1 MKKSFIHKE
10 VNNMYELVPFP
21 QYDHKERLHRLPDE
35 ILRYKYMQISE
46 RLKGARMLD
55 VGCGTGDRSILV
67 AKHYGV
73 SELIGIDAC
82 RNSLKIASQVALEEK
97 FDSFKPIHGNL
108 FDLPFENE
116 SFDVV
121 VSWGVLHHTEKPF
134 EGLKEMHRVCKKGG
148 FIGFFVYNSYAD
160 WRHNLQRQDVLKN
173 GGTSI
178 DQKITYAINKY
189 SKVPK
194 SELDQ
199 IQISRL
205 YDQYV
210 HPYKSDH
217 TLSEIFSWQK
227 DLSIEYSGSFP
238 PLEFRKLIN
247 YIKDRSYMNKKYPV
261 RSFWGKLIINI
272 SSLFPR
278 FRLLKAKNTR
288 LNRFIWQIFFIF
300 QGAGGQYSNGI
311 ALGGIKK

>member
-1 MKKSFIHKE
+1 MKKSSIHNE
-10 VNNMYELVPFP
+10 VNYMYELVPFP

-35 ILRYKYMQISE
+35 VLRYKYMQISE
-46 RLKGARMLD
+46 KLKGARMLD

-82 RNSLKIASQVALEEK
+82 RNSLKIASQVAVEEE

-121 VSWGVLHHTEKPF
+121 VSWGVLHHTENPF
-134 EGLKEMHRVCKKGG
+134 EGLKEMHRVCKKEG

-173 GGTSI
+173 GGRSI

-238 PLEFRKLIN
+238 PLEFRRLVN
-247 YIKDRSYMNKKYPV
+247 YIKDRSSMNKKYPV
-261 RSFWGKLIINI
+261 RSFWGKLIIQI

-278 FRLLKAKNTR
+278 FRLVKAKNNK
-288 LNRFIWQIFFIF
+288 LNRFIWQIFFII